1 MELKDMMVSVFPNVK
16 IKDNPEHLPLLEI
29 LGIIRKGPPKSR
41 EKSGLSEKRK
51 IKGREVS

>member
-1 MELKDMMVSVFPNVK
+1 MELKDIMVSVFPNVK

-29 LGIIRKGPPKSR
+29 LEIIRKAPPKSR

-51 IKGREVS
+51 IKRKEVN